1 MLILKITAAIIY
13 FLYGVDALL
22 DDRHL
27 SVYEIAFFMP
37 AFVVFCV
44 GMAFWYISR
53 FVIARVFG

>member
-37 AFVVFCV
+37 VFIIFCV
-44 GMAFWYISR
+44 GMAFCYIAR